1 MSSLNIKQGSDAHF
15 PDYPLAS
22 PSNNEIDLLNL
33 ISVLWRAKKTVMA
46 VVFGFAMAFARA
58 VGEYGS
64 VIFIAGN
71 MPMVSEITP
80 LIIIGKLEQY
90 DYAGATAVASVMLL
104 ISFILPQKW
113 TSAAVVTPPEPV
125 QWQELE
131 KSFTKLRV
139 LDLDIKIDR
148 TEAFNLFIKK
158 FQSVSLLEEYL
169 RSSPYVMDQLKE
181 AKIDELDLHR
191 AIVALSEKM
200 KAVDDNASKKKDEP
214 SLYTSWTLSFT
225 APTSEEAQT
234 VLSGYIDYISAL
246 VVKESIENVRNKLEI
261 KTQFEKEKLA
271 QDRIKT
277 KNQLDANIQRLNYS
291 LDIANAAGI
300 KKPVYSNGQAVKDDP
315 DFSISLGADGI
326 ERKLEIEKAVTDVA
340 ELNGELRNRQ
350 YLVEQLTKANIN
362 DVNFTPFKYQLS
374 PSLPVKKDGPGKA
387 IIVILSAL
395 IGGMVACG
403 SVLLRYAMASRKQ
416 DAMMADHLV

>member
-15 PDYPLAS
+15 SEYPLAS

-33 ISVLWRAKKTVMA
+33 IEVLWRAKKTVMA
-46 VVFGFAMAFARA
+46 VVFAFAC
-58 VGEYGS
+58 
-64 VIFIAGN
+64 AG
-71 MPMVSEITP
+71 
-80 LIIIGKLEQY
+80 
-90 DYAGATAVASVMLL
+90 LL

-113 TSAAVVTPPEPV
+113 TSSAVITPAEAI
-125 QWQELE
+125 QWQDLE
-131 KSFTKLRV
+131 KTFTTKLRV
-139 LDLDIKIDR
+139 LDLDVNIDR
-148 TEAFNLFIKK
+148 GGAFNLFIKK

-225 APTSEEAQT
+225 APTSKEAQT